1 MIRLLIFGPTGS
13 IGRLISK
20 LALEDSEIE
29 VIAACDISEIY
40 VPLEQI
46 VGTKDPNGI
55 VINHVKN
62 LEELIKRSNPTIA
75 VDFTTP
81 EATEKNSIT
90 CIENNVRIVIGTTG
104 LSDIFLQGILLL
116 VEKKGI
122 PILIIEEQIEIK
134 HQASNQESLAC
145 KVIQAIKL
153 ISKAKESKIYSM
165 SDIS

>member
-13 IGRLISK
+13 MGKLISK

-29 VIAACDISEIY
+29 VIAACDISEIT

-46 VGTKDPNGI
+46 VGTKDPHGI
-55 VINHVKN
+55 VINHAKN
-62 LEELIKRSNPTIA
+62 LEELIKKTNPTIA

-90 CIENNVRIVIGTTG
+90 CIENNVKIVIGTTG

-116 VEKKGI
+116 VEKKGV
-122 PILIIEEQIEIK
+122 PILIIKDQIEMK
-134 HQASNQESLAC
+134 NQASNRESLGR
-145 KVIQAIKL
+145 KVIRGIKL
-153 ISKAKESKIYSM
+153 VSKTKESKIYSM